1 VQGIGLPLLRMKN
14 GAVGSALLILGLAW
28 LTACSG
34 NSVKSSW
41 QESTAGRP
49 SFSKILIVGVST
61 DFTQRCAF
69 EYSMASQ
76 FQGSSTIP
84 FASCDSMTPKDRLTR
99 ANIERVAASDHVDAV
114 LTSAVVT
121 LTLGAQQGNTRDT
134 RATPYY
140 QVTGVGWVTGD
151 LGEYGIPVAFVQLE
165 STPSIPQITGEVHVL
180 TKLFGAK
187 DATLLYSLDTKA
199 KTDDMQSTSSSIDT
213 ITALIADRL
222 RRDGVIH

>member
-1 VQGIGLPLLRMKN
+1 VHGIGLPLLRIKN
-14 GAVGSALLILGLAW
+14 GAVGSTLLILGLAW
-28 LTACSG
+28 ISGCSG
-34 NSVKSSW
+34 NSVKSAW
-41 QESTAGRP
+41 HDPAAGH
-49 SFSKILIVGVST
+49 SSYSKILIVGVST

-76 FQGSSTIP
+76 FQGSSTTP

-99 ANIERVAASDHVDAV
+99 ANIERVATSDHVDAV